1 MKYRP
6 TLRVI
11 TLFLTASLLAGLSGF
26 SFAAGLSCSA
36 RSGNTTVP
44 LLELYT
50 SEGCSSCPPADDW
63 LSSLRQSGLVPD
75 RVVPLALHV
84 DYWNDLGWEDSFS
97 QKKFTDRQYRLAGLN
112 RMRTVFTPQF
122 VLNGRNLS
130 RWQSRADSEIKRIN
144 ATAAQAG
151 ISLVLSRHARDIGIT
166 ADAET
171 LNQPAQTDLY
181 LVVYENNL
189 SHDIEAGE
197 NQNLTLHHDYVAR
210 QLIGPVPLKDSGK
223 VHFARN
229 ISLDKS
235 WKESDMGIVA
245 FVQNRNDGAVLQA
258 LSLPLCR

>member
-1 MKYRP
+1 M
-6 TLRVI
+6 RVI
-11 TLFLTASLLAGLSGF
+11 TLFLTASLLAGLPGF

-63 LSSLRQSGLVPD
+63 LSSLRRSGLVPD

-84 DYWNDLGWEDSFS
+84 DYWNDLGWEDSYS
-97 QKKFTDRQYRLAGLN
+97 QKTFTDRQYRLADLN

-122 VLNGRNLS
+122 VLNGRNLT
-130 RWQSRADSEIKRIN
+130 RWHSRADSEIKRIN
-144 ATAAQAG
+144 ATAPQAG
-151 ISLVLSRHARDIGIT
+151 IALVLSRHARDIGIT

-171 LNQPAQTDLY
+171 LSQMAQTDLY
-181 LVVYENNL
+181 LAVYENNL
-189 SHDIEAGE
+189 SHDIGAGE
-197 NQNLTLHHDYVAR
+197 NQNLTLHHEYVAR
-210 QLIGPVPLKDSGK
+210 QLIGPVPLKDNGK
-223 VHFARN
+223 VHLVRD

-235 WKESDMGIVA
+235 WKESDMGVVA
-245 FVQNRNDGAVLQA
+245 FVQNRNNGAVLQA

>member
-1 MKYRP
+1 MKYTP
-6 TLRVI
+6 AMRVI

-26 SFAAGLSCSA
+26 SFAAELSCSA

-63 LSSLRQSGLVPD
+63 LSSLRRSGLVPD

-97 QKKFTDRQYRLAGLN
+97 QMAFTDRQYRLASLN
-112 RMRTVFTPQF
+112 RMHSVFTPQF

-130 RWQSRADSEIKRIN
+130 RWHSQADSEIRRIN
-144 ATAAQAG
+144 TTAAQAG
-151 ISLVLSRHARDIGIT
+151 ITLLLSRHARNIGIT

-171 LNQPAQTDLY
+171 FNPAAQTDLY
-181 LVVYENNL
+181 LAVYENNL
-189 SHDIEAGE
+189 SHDIGAGE
-197 NQNLTLHHDYVAR
+197 NQNLTLHHEYVAR

-223 VHFARN
+223 VHFMSN

-235 WKESDMGIVA
+235 WKESDMGVVA
-245 FVQNRNDGAVLQA
+245 FVQNHNDGSVLQA
-258 LSLPLCR
+258 LSLPFCR